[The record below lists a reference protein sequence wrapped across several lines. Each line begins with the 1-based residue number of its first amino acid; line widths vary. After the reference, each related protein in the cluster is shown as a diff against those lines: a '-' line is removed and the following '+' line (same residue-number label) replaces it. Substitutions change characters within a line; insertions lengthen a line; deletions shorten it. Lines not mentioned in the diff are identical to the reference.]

1 MFEIVTIITCF
12 SWFELFFESYAGYIS
27 CLLAYKTLRAI
38 SKLFLSRFFQSSF
51 SDGKCIPCQLY
62 LFIEGLIF
70 AITCGSFFI
79 SSQFNAAVTAYWKE
93 SFLMMG
99 FIVASFAFYPIRR
112 INIRS
117 ITMQIYFMTF
127 IIK

>member
-12 SWFELFFESYAGYIS
+12 SWFELFFESYAGYIF

-62 LFIEGLIF
+62 LFIKGLIF
-70 AITCGSFFI
+70 AIHRGSFFI

-93 SFLMMG
+93 SFLLMG
-99 FIVASFAFYPIRR
+99 FIVAFFAFYPIRR
-112 INIRS
+112 INIWS
-117 ITMQIYFMTF
+117 ITMQIYSMTF